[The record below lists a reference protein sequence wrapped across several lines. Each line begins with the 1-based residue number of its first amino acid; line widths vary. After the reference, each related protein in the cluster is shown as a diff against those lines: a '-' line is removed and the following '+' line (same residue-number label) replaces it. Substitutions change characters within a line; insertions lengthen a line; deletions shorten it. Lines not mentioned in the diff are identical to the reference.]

1 MKRNYP
7 KTLLATLLLLCSTVA
22 SAQEI
27 SYHFTTTNCT
37 DSGRNLI
44 WNSDLIEFNSPTNG
58 LRITMFEN
66 NSGAGTN
73 EFNGFPIIA
82 LGELEFYDGDGN
94 KIDYTANDVTTNSLE
109 SSEGSLAGLC
119 DGNYSTFYHSTW
131 LNGSSPSDYVYLDI
145 EFPRE
150 IAAVSIKM
158 VSRSTK
164 ALVPTYIGITNYGT
178 RCITPKCGNNVFWT
192 FANNILTISG
202 TGNMKDYKGGN
213 SPWDE
218 YRYTEIKEVIVE
230 EGIEH
235 IGRHAFFGFY
245 VAEKVTLPTTLRT
258 IGEHAFTWCDSLESI
273 TIPEN
278 VTSIGEN
285 AFYNC
290 RSLRSATIPNSVT
303 TIGEEAFAR
312 CSSLESIKVESGNT
326 IYDSRDNCNAIIE
339 TATSKLIAGCKKTV
353 IPNSVTTIGE
363 KAFSQC
369 DSLESIIIPNS
380 ITTIGHGAFW
390 SCSSLKSVTIPNS
403 VTTIENIAFAGCSS
417 LESVTIP
424 NSATNI
430 GGQAFE
436 SCTSLESITIPNSV
450 KTIGNAAFQY
460 CSNLA
465 SIKVESGNT
474 IYDSR
479 DNCNAIIET
488 ATSKLIAGC
497 KNTVIP
503 NSVTTIEYGAF
514 AGCTSLE
521 SITIPNSVTTIE
533 NFAFAECTS
542 LESITIPNSITTIGN
557 YAFAWC
563 TSLENIVSHIPAENL
578 FTIDSNVFILVDK
591 NNCTLYVPAG
601 AKEIYATTNGWK
613 DFTNI
618 VEIEAET
625 PQEGA
630 IRGDVN
636 NDGIVDVADI
646 TEIVDIILNGNK

>member
-22 SAQEI
+22 STQEI

-37 DSGRNLI
+37 DSGHNLI

-131 LNGSSPSDYVYLDI
+131 WNGSRPSDYVYLDI

-150 IAAVSIKM
+150 IAAVSIKI
-158 VSRSTK
+158 VSRNTK
-164 ALVPTYIGITNYGT
+164 ALAPTYIGITNYGT
-178 RCITPKCGNNVFWT
+178 RSITPKCGNNAFWT

-202 TGNMKDYKGGN
+202 TGNMKDYQGGN

-218 YRYTEIKEVIVE
+218 YGYTEIKEVIVE

-235 IGRHAFFGFY
+235 IGKNAFFGFT
-245 VAEKVTLPTTLRT
+245 VADKVTLPTTLRT
-258 IGEHAFTWCDSLESI
+258 IGENAFSNCISLESI
-273 TIPEN
+273 
-278 VTSIGEN
+278 
-285 AFYNC
+285 
-290 RSLRSATIPNSVT
+290 TIPNSVT
-303 TIGEEAFAR
+303 TIGENAFYNCSSLTSVTIPNSVTTIGNIAFAE

-339 TATSKLIAGCKKTV
+339 TATSKLIAGCKNTV
-353 IPNSVTTIGE
+353 
-363 KAFSQC
+363 
-369 DSLESIIIPNS
+369 
-380 ITTIGHGAFW
+380 
-390 SCSSLKSVTIPNS
+390 IPNS

-424 NSATNI
+424 NSVTNI
-430 GGQAFE
+430 GGQAFNG
-436 SCTSLESITIPNSV
+436 CTSLESITIPNSV

-503 NSVTTIEYGAF
+503 NSVTTIEYSAF
-514 AGCTSLE
+514 DGCTSLE
-521 SITIPNSVTTIE
+521 SITIPNSITTIE
-533 NFAFAECTS
+533 NYAFAWCTS

-625 PQEGA
+625 PEEGT

>member
-7 KTLLATLLLLCSTVA
+7 KALLATLLLLCSTVA

-178 RCITPKCGNNVFWT
+178 RCITPKCGNNAFWT
-192 FANNILTISG
+192 FANNTLTISG
-202 TGNMKDYKGGN
+202 TGNMKDYQGGN

-235 IGRHAFFGFY
+235 IGKYAFYGFY

-258 IGEHAFTWCDSLESI
+258 IGENAFSGNALSSI

-285 AFYNC
+285 AFYNGS
-290 RSLRSATIPNSVT
+290 SLRSATIPNSVT
-303 TIGEEAFAR
+303 TIGEEALAR

-363 KAFSQC
+363 NAFSQC

-380 ITTIGHGAFW
+380 ITTIGYGAFW
-390 SCSSLKSVTIPNS
+390 WCSSLKSVTIPNS

-424 NSATNI
+424 NNVTNI
-430 GGQAFE
+430 GGQAFDG
-436 SCTSLESITIPNSV
+436 CTSLESITIPNSV
-450 KTIGNAAFQY
+450 KTIGNGAFQY

-497 KNTVIP
+497 KKTVIP

-514 AGCTSLE
+514 TG
-521 SITIPNSVTTIE
+521 
-533 NFAFAECTS
+533 CTS
-542 LESITIPNSITTIGN
+542 LESITIPNSITTIEN
-557 YAFAWC
+557 FAFAWC

-625 PQEGA
+625 PEEGA

>member
-37 DSGRNLI
+37 DSGHNLI
-44 WNSDLIEFNSPTNG
+44 WKSDLIEFNSPTNG

-119 DGNYSTFYHSTW
+119 DGDYSTFYHSTW
-131 LNGSSPSDYVYLDI
+131 SYGSSPSDYVYLDI

-178 RCITPKCGNNVFWT
+178 RCITPKCGNNAFWT
-192 FANNILTISG
+192 FANNTLTISG
-202 TGNMKDYKGGN
+202 TGNMKDYQGGN

-235 IGRHAFFGFY
+235 IGKYAFYGFY

-258 IGEHAFTWCDSLESI
+258 IGDHAFEHCTSFESI
-273 TIPEN
+273 
-278 VTSIGEN
+278 
-285 AFYNC
+285 
-290 RSLRSATIPNSVT
+290 TIPNSVT
-303 TIGEEAFAR
+303 TIGEDAFAR

-353 IPNSVTTIGE
+353 IPNSITTIGE
-363 KAFSQC
+363 NAFSQC

-380 ITTIGHGAFW
+380 VTTIGYGAFW
-390 SCSSLKSVTIPNS
+390 LCSSLKSVTIPNS

-424 NSATNI
+424 NSVTNI
-430 GGQAFE
+430 GGQAFDG
-436 SCTSLESITIPNSV
+436 CTSLESITIPNSV

-497 KNTVIP
+497 KKTVIP

-521 SITIPNSVTTIE
+521 SITIPNSITTIE
-533 NFAFAECTS
+533 NFAFAE
-542 LESITIPNSITTIGN
+542 
-557 YAFAWC
+557 C

-578 FTIDSNVFILVDK
+578 FTIDSDVFIFVDK

-618 VEIEAET
+618 MEIEAET
-625 PQEGA
+625 PEEGT